1 MHELYAGV
9 IKAGFGVTEHE
20 RIAIKPDDAARG
32 AELAEN
38 ECTVTSGADGP
49 IEHSQPRLELQPLQ
63 DLPRHNRDV
72 NG

>member
-1 MHELYAGV
+1 
-9 IKAGFGVTEHE
+9 
-20 RIAIKPDDAARG
+20 
-32 AELAEN
+32 
-38 ECTVTSGADGP
+38 VTSGANGP